1 MTGGPAH
8 GERPPGGRVFSE
20 AEFTRR
26 LTAVRRAMA
35 SEDLDG
41 LLIAKPENIYYLTG
55 LDHWGFFAPHILLV
69 PVDGEMVLVARAME
83 AVTMARLLVNTRFVG
98 HADHEDAAGHVV
110 EAMRALGLVGGR
122 LGIEKA
128 SLFLP
133 PLLADAIQFGEPEA
147 DWRDAS
153 RLVDDIRLVQSAE
166 EIAYTRRAAVA
177 ADAGTM
183 AAIAAIHDGASDY
196 DVAAECHRAM
206 ILAGSE
212 YPGFGPFIRPAA
224 RIGEEHTTW
233 RGDRFH
239 AGEPVFLELAAAC
252 AKYQAPMG
260 RLVYVGSAPRG
271 IEISVEMAI
280 AGMAAICQALRPGA
294 LAGEI
299 YDAWHAVA
307 AAYGLPDYHRH
318 HCGYLVGI
326 GFPPSWTGGSMV
338 TGLAPH
344 STRVLEAGMVFHAHS
359 WFTSTGAA
367 DYFISNTVLLG
378 QDGAEVLTRA
388 TPETL
393 ILR

>member
-1 MTGGPAH
+1 MRPAPAP
-8 GERPPGGRVFSE
+8 GERPPGERVFSGT
-20 AEFTRR
+20 EFARR
-26 LTAVRRAMA
+26 LAAVRRAMA
-35 SEDLDG
+35 AEDLDG
-41 LLIAKPENIYYLTG
+41 LLVAKPENIYYLTG
-55 LDHWGFFAPHILLV
+55 LDHWGFFAPHVLLV
-69 PVDGEMVLVARAME
+69 PADGEMVLVARAME
-83 AVTMARLLVNTRFVG
+83 AITMVRLLVNTRFSG
-98 HADHEDAAGHVV
+98 HADHEDPAGHVV
-110 EAMRALGLVGGR
+110 QAMAELGLAGGR
-122 LGIEKA
+122 LGIEKN
-128 SLFLP
+128 SLFLTP
-133 PLLADAIQFGEPEA
+133 RLADAIQFGEPGA

-166 EIAYTRRAAVA
+166 EIAYTRRAALA
-177 ADAGTM
+177 ADAGMM
-183 AAIAAIHDGASDY
+183 AAIEAIHDGASDY
-196 DVAAECHRAM
+196 EVAAECHRAM

-239 AGEPVFLELAAAC
+239 SGEPVFLELAAAC
-252 AKYQAPMG
+252 RKYQAPMG
-260 RLVYVGSAPRG
+260 RLVYIGSAPGG
-271 IEISVEMAI
+271 IEAAVEMAI
-280 AGMAAICQALRPGA
+280 AGMAAIRQALRPGA
-294 LAGEI
+294 LAGDV

-344 STRVLEAGMVFHAHS
+344 STRVLEPGMVFHAHS
-359 WFTSTGAA
+359 WFTNTDAA
-367 DYFISNTVLLG
+367 DYFISNTVLLTE
-378 QDGAEVLTRA
+378 QGAEVLTDA